1 VSLQVNLL
9 LPHPEDPKWMEVYM
23 PPYLVLQKEKKTFFY
38 GSIQHHQDCYLLPA
52 APSVYE
58 AMAMQFEPH
67 KVLLRESAP
76 KGYLMKQNLPNRNTG
91 FKQN

>member
-1 VSLQVNLL
+1 M
-9 LPHPEDPKWMEVYM
+9 DGVYM
-23 PPYLVLQKEKKTFFY
+23 PPYLVLRKDKTFFY

-67 KVLLRESAP
+67 KVLLGISS
-76 KGYLMKQNLPNRNTG
+76 KGYLMKQNLPNRN
-91 FKQN
+91 NWI